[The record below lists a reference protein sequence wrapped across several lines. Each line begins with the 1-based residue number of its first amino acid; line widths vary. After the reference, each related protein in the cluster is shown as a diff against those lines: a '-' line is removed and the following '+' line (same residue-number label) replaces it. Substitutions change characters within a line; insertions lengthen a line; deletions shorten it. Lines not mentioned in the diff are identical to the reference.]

1 MRQKKLKKLRK
12 FSKNDNL
19 YFECLEK
26 SESHNEFFNFKDNFV
41 SFCKELVPDFDNL
54 RYLLTLNDTS
64 N

>member
-1 MRQKKLKKLRK
+1 M
-12 FSKNDNL
+12 NDNL